1 MVTKGGTVNAG
12 RLIDFAARALQKV
25 GVPEEDARITA
36 RILVATDLRG
46 VDSHG
51 VAHLAPFYI
60 RRIKDGLINVKP
72 QVRVFSHA
80 PSTAIMDGDGGLGFV
95 VGYRAMAEAIHR
107 AETTGSGFVAV
118 RNSTHFGAGAYY
130 AMMALSRD
138 MIGISLTQGGKAL
151 VAPGSRG
158 KGVGLNVI
166 SVAVPAK
173 EEAPFVLDMATG
185 VVAGGKLELAARNN
199 TPIPEGWAVDI
210 DGNPVT
216 EVAKAT
222 GDILSLGGITGGIL
236 PLGGTP
242 LLGSYKGFGLTVVV
256 DILCSTLSG
265 GLSSPERES
274 GPSTRGK
281 ANHFFGALRIDGFMP
296 ADEFKERMDAMIK
309 AYHKLPKAPGV
320 DRIYLAGEVEQE
332 TERQRRQGIPLHPS
346 VLASLQKVAK
356 ELNIEY
362 DL

>member
-1 MVTKGGTVNAG
+1 MVTKGGTIDAG
-12 RLIDFAARALQKV
+12 RLTDFAAEALQKM

-36 RILVATDLRG
+36 RMLVAADLRG

-51 VAHLAPFYI
+51 IAHLAPFYI
-60 RRIKDGLINVKP
+60 TRIKNGLINVKP
-72 QVRVFSHA
+72 QIKVFSHA
-80 PSTAIMDGDGGLGFV
+80 PSTVIMDGDEGLGFV
-95 VGYRAMAEAIHR
+95 VGYRAMVEAIHR

-130 AMMALSRD
+130 AMMALSHD
-138 MIGISLTQGGKAL
+138 MIGISLTQGGKGV

-158 KGVGLNVI
+158 KGIGLNVI

-185 VVAGGKLELAARNN
+185 VVAAGKLELAARNG
-199 TPIPEGWAVDI
+199 TPIPEGWAVDM
-210 DGNPVT
+210 DGNPVN
-216 EVAKAT
+216 EVAKA
-222 GDILSLGGITGGIL
+222 TGGIL
-236 PLGGTP
+236 PLGGIP
-242 LLGSYKGFGLTVVV
+242 QLGSYKGFGLTVMV
-256 DILCSTLSG
+256 DILCSILSG
-265 GLSSPERES
+265 GLCTPERES
-274 GPSTRGK
+274 GPSSVGK

-309 AYHKLPKAPGV
+309 AHHQLPKASGV

-332 TERQRRQGIPLHPS
+332 TKTKRRQGIPLHPT
-346 VLASLQKVAK
+346 VLASLQEVAK